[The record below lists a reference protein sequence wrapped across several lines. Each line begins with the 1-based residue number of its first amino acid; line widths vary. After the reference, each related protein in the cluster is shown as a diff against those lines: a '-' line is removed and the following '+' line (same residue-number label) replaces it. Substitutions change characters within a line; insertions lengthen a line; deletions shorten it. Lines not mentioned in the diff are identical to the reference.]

1 MRPTKLVI
9 EGFTAFKEQQIIDF
23 SDIELFAIAGATGAG
38 KTSILDAMQWA
49 LFGEVPR
56 LSQNLSEL
64 IALGA
69 DKAAVVFEFA
79 LRGEVFQVARKM
91 YRTKGT
97 EAQLDSLSP
106 ENKNIASGVR
116 AVNDAVIRLIGL
128 QAKTFAMSVV
138 LPQGKFARYFEA
150 KPAERRDLMRE
161 IYGLDFFERM
171 RKKASEEASELGRNV
186 AHLQKV
192 LGESSV
198 SQADLDALDAE
209 LAELVS
215 GHEDRTTARESAATK
230 DAELAVVFGLQE
242 QFQKKTAERDALAA
256 KAAAIDA
263 KRNALEISKRSE
275 KVQPFFRELEVNQS
289 QLIAI
294 KERYE
299 RALTDRD
306 RARGKAAE
314 VAKALAEARVEAERI
329 PDLEASLVHLR
340 SLDELLKSFE
350 AASKNVKVL
359 DADIAQILK
368 DRSEKASTLEKR
380 RTERKTLSEG
390 AEKQKTQVVEM
401 KAPIDELAKLRAL
414 DAGAR
419 TWRELNIELEQ
430 IRTRNAAWN
439 AEKVALNTE
448 IDAQHAGFE
457 ALDKKLE
464 NARVAL
470 RNAELELE
478 AAKTKDLASAVR
490 EHVHVGDACPVCD
503 QVVRVLPAASAIDLS
518 GPQFTLSK
526 KRSEFDAATQD
537 SAAAKIRVDNAEK
550 QFARIA
556 EDLSASAALLKSKE
570 AEMKAACGGFLA
582 RFGASESPFSD
593 YEAALAKGAELEK
606 EHDRLVAGL
615 ATIQEKLRS
624 LDEWISEA
632 ESTLKRSG
640 EQASEL
646 EERRTLAEDTRRGIQ
661 KRLPA
666 EMPESPA
673 QEIAGLESRIERI
686 RKQSESLGREEAALQ
701 ASVEGLERS
710 LEQSVKDLERANEAS
725 TEARLKLEEAAVL
738 HGFSSPDA
746 ARLGKM
752 DAGAVAEFEESVQ
765 EHDRTLNRVVDLLAE
780 LERQLAGRSTSKEIA
795 ESAKAELLRAQKE
808 YDEANRRQGQL
819 SAERT
824 AMDKALQGLAKH
836 RENLEAAAKQQTI
849 MSALAND
856 LQTNQFQ
863 NFVFQDLF
871 KELVVGASTRLLQL
885 SQRYA
890 LEVDEDTKFWVVD
903 QDNANE
909 KRAIETLSGGET
921 FLASLALALQLSQQ
935 VQDAAG
941 ALSLDSLFI
950 DEGFG
955 TLDAETLETVAE
967 AVEALRDTGRVVGII
982 THIAELTN
990 RLPVRIRVHKSVA
1003 GSHVEIERE

>member
-1 MRPTKLVI
+1 MRPTRLVI
-9 EGFTAFKEQQIIDF
+9 EGFTAFKEQQNIDF
-23 SDIELFAIAGATGAG
+23 SDIELFAIAGPTGAG

-64 IALGA
+64 ISLGA
-69 DKAAVVFEFA
+69 DKATVVFEFA

-91 YRTKGT
+91 YRTKTT

-106 ENKNIASGVR
+106 GAKNIASGVR
-116 AVNDAVIRLIGL
+116 AVNEAVVKLIGL

-150 KPAERRDLMRE
+150 RPAERRDLMRE

-171 RKKASEEASELGRNV
+171 RQKAGEEAQELARNV
-186 AHLQKV
+186 AHLQRT

-209 LAELVS
+209 LATLLS
-215 GHEDRTTARESAATK
+215 GHDVRAKAREAATTRASEL
-230 DAELAVVFGLQE
+230 DAVFGLQQQLE
-242 QFQKKTAERDALAA
+242 KKTDERDALLA

-263 KRNALEISKRSE
+263 KRKALEVSKRSE
-275 KVQPFFRELEVNQS
+275 KVQPFFRELEVAQS
-289 QLIAI
+289 QFLAV
-294 KERYE
+294 KTRHES
-299 RALTDRD
+299 ALNDRD
-306 RARGKAAE
+306 RARGKAVE
-314 VAKALAEARVEAERI
+314 VAKALAEARTEAERI
-329 PDLEASLVHLR
+329 PELEANLVHLR
-340 SLDELLKSFE
+340 SLEELLQSFE
-350 AASKNVKVL
+350 SAAKTVKTL
-359 DADIAQILK
+359 DADISRLLK
-368 DRSEKASTLEKR
+368 ERGDKASALEQRRNEKVATLEAA
-380 RTERKTLSEG
+380 ETLR
-390 AEKQKTQVVEM
+390 ARVAEM
-401 KAPIDELAKLRAL
+401 KKPIEDLAAIRAL
-414 DAGAR
+414 DPAAR
-419 TWRELNIELEQ
+419 LWRELNIELDQ
-430 IRTRNAAWN
+430 LRSRNAAWS
-439 AEKVALNTE
+439 AEKVALNAD

-457 ALDKKLE
+457 ALDKKHE

-478 AAKTKDLASAVR
+478 AVKTKDLASAVR

-518 GPQFTLSK
+518 GPQYTVSK
-526 KRSEFDAATQD
+526 KRSEFDAATQE
-537 SAAAKIRVDNAEK
+537 SASAKIRVENAEK
-550 QFARIA
+550 QFAKIS
-556 EDLSASAALLKSKE
+556 EDLSAGLVLLKAKE
-570 AEMKAACGGFLA
+570 SEMKTECLAFLVRYGAA
-582 RFGASESPFSD
+582 ESPFS
-593 YEAALAKGAELEK
+593 EFEVALKKGAELEK
-606 EHDRLVAGL
+606 EHDKMLAEL
-615 ATIQEKLRS
+615 ATIKEKIRS
-624 LDEWISEA
+624 LEEWISDA
-632 ESTLKRSG
+632 ESILKRSG

-646 EERRTLAEDTRRGIQ
+646 EERRTAAEESRRSIQ

-666 EMPESPA
+666 EVPESPA

-701 ASVEGLERS
+701 ASVAGLERT
-710 LEQSVKDLERANEAS
+710 LEQSAKDLERAAEVSAEAL
-725 TEARLKLEEAAVL
+725 LKLDEAVIL
-738 HGFSSPDA
+738 HGFESRDA
-746 ARLGKM
+746 ARLGRM
-752 DAGAVAEFEESVQ
+752 DAGAVNEFELSVQ
-765 EHDRTLNRVVDLLAE
+765 EHDRSLHRVIDLLTE
-780 LERQLAGRSTSKEIA
+780 LERQLAGRSTSAEIA
-795 ESAKAELLRAQKE
+795 ASAKADLVRFQQE

-819 SAERT
+819 SAERA
-824 AMDKALQGLAKH
+824 AMETTLQGLENH
-836 RENLEAAAKQQTI
+836 RARLEAQLKQHTI
-849 MSALAND
+849 MSALATD

-871 KELVVGASTRLLQL
+871 RELVVGASTRLLQL

-955 TLDAETLETVAE
+955 TLDPETLETVAE